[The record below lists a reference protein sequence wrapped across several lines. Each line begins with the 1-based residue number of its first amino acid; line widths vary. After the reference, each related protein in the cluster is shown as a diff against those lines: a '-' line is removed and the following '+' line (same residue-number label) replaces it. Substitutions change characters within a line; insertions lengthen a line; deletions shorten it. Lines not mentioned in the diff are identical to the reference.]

1 MTATRRALLCRAAI
15 AGGLY
20 VWAGPALA
28 AAEANGQNPP
38 QAVPGSAPAVVAPSP
53 PSPAPAASPVDEVEA
68 VVFRYQE
75 AFSARDAQ
83 AAKQVW
89 PSVNERSLARAFG
102 QIEAQQLTF
111 AECQTK
117 MNEAATR
124 ATVTCRG
131 SLRFVPRIG
140 AGVPRVQLRRWEFD
154 VARLAGR
161 WAIQSVDSVEAVPPV
176 ATYPES
182 PANSPIRPPR

>member
-1 MTATRRALLCRAAI
+1 MAA
-15 AGGLY
+15 GLY
-20 VWAGPALA
+20 VWAWPPLATA
-28 AAEANGQNPP
+28 AADGQGAP
-38 QAVPGSAPAVVAPSP
+38 QAVPGSAPAVVVPSP
-53 PSPAPAASPVDEVEA
+53 PSPPAAASPIDEVEA
-68 VVFRYQE
+68 VVSRYQE

-102 QIEAQQLTF
+102 QLESQALTF
-111 AECQTK
+111 AECQTR
-117 MNEAATR
+117 MNELATR

-140 AGVPRVQLRRWEFD
+140 AGAARVQLRRWDFD

-161 WAIQSVDSVEAVPPV
+161 WAIVSVDSVEAVPPV
-176 ATYPES
+176 ARYPES